1 MAELVHFLV
10 PDSEISRWREE
21 AHALGLSLTALVRA
35 RMNGDRSS
43 DSLRT
48 SKGARDAR
56 QAAREE
62 VRQVAWSAAFKREQK
77 GFVR

>member
-35 RMNGDRSS
+35 RMNGDQLS
-43 DSLRT
+43 DALLRN
-48 SKGARDAR
+48 AVVRDAR
-56 QAAREE
+56 EAAHDE
-62 VRQVAWSAAFKREQK
+62 VRRVAF
-77 GFVR
+77 G